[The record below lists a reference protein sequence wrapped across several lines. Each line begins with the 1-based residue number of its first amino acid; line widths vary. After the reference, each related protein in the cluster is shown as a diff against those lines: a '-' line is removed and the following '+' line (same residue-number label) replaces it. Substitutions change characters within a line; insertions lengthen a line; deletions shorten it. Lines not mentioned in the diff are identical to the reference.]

1 MHNVAAMI
9 KKDIITHFGE
19 LKGKVFFSEE
29 PRAAAPKT
37 SKTSKEPKE
46 NQATEPHEQHSETII
61 KVGQNVVLMDSDL
74 RGKIISLGGKSA
86 EIELEDGM
94 TIQAVYGEF
103 AVTDAKELSA
113 LKHTRPNP
121 KKSSVSTKQSSV
133 PAPCGTLSI
142 DLHIE
147 SIPGGKNVPKGRQ
160 LQFQMAIFRRI
171 VKENLCHRG
180 MKICFIHGIGDGIL
194 KAAIRKELDEALAL
208 RCSYSVGDP
217 AVTIVSIR

>member
-9 KKDIITHFGE
+9 KKDIITDFGE

-46 NQATEPHEQHSETII
+46 NQTTEPHDQHSETII

-103 AVTDAKELSA
+103 AVTDDKELSA
-113 LKHTRPNP
+113 LKHTRPIP
-121 KKSSVSTKQSSV
+121 EKSSVSTKQSSV

-171 VKENLCHRG
+171 VKENMCHRG

>member
-9 KKDIITHFGE
+9 KKDIITDLGE

-46 NQATEPHEQHSETII
+46 NQAIEPHEQHSETII
-61 KVGQNVVLMDSDL
+61 KVGQNVVLMGSDL

-86 EIELEDGM
+86 KIELEDGM

-103 AVTDAKELSA
+103 AVTDDKELSA
-113 LKHTRPNP
+113 LKHTRPIP

-133 PAPCGTLSI
+133 PAPCGTLTI

>member
-9 KKDIITHFGE
+9 KKDIITDFGE

-113 LKHTRPNP
+113 LKHTSQIPR
-121 KKSSVSTKQSSV
+121 KV
-133 PAPCGTLSI
+133 PFPPSNL
-142 DLHIE
+142 L
-147 SIPGGKNVPKGRQ
+147 
-160 LQFQMAIFRRI
+160 FR
-171 VKENLCHRG
+171 H
-180 MKICFIHGIGDGIL
+180 
-194 KAAIRKELDEALAL
+194 LAEH
-208 RCSYSVGDP
+208 
-217 AVTIVSIR
+217 